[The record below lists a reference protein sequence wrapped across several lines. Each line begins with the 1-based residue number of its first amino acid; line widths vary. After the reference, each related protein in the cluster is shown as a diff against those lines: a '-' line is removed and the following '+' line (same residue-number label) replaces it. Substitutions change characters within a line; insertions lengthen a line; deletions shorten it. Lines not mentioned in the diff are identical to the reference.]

1 MQNPETENSIEL
13 DYEMAPTKTKNSKT
27 KNKLNC
33 SGLCLCI
40 YINKIKKMKGK
51 KLYLHS
57 LDCSLNESSLRF
69 AN

>member
-13 DYEMAPTKTKNSKT
+13 DYEMAPTKT